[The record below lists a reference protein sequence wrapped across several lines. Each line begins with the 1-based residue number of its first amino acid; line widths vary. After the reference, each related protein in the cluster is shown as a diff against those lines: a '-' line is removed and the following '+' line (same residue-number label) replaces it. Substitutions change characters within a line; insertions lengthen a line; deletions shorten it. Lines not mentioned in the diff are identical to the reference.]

1 MYVVPVAWLSGAE
14 NITVQGFMRN
24 LVPVT
29 LGNITGDGLFV
40 AAVCWVNYLRK
51 PGGEDAA
58 QA

>member
-1 MYVVPVAWLSGAE
+1 MYVVPVAWLSRAE
-14 NITVQGFMRN
+14 NITLRGFMRN

-29 LGNITGDGLFV
+29 RGNVTGGGLFV
-40 AAVCWVNYLRK
+40 AAVYWVSYLRK